1 MNNEE
6 AITLFEHLLKSLRT
20 RGVKKTIKLI
30 QVEDEKNLTIENEE
44 HRHIII
50 SICNIF
56 NVSYEQIKYGRYDR
70 GENKYVIGFIVYYLY
85 PFISLNEMHKKYFVG
100 RNKTLLSRYRQVI
113 IDLNPKSAYDK
124 VFLDKK
130 QQIEEELSKYLSIAH

>member
-100 RNKTLLSRYRQVI
+100 RNKTLLSRYRQII